1 MRNIY
6 KVLASCFCL
15 AAILTAGSST
25 IAKAAQPAPANTVT
39 VWGPVTKTASQ
50 SLSLNNQAPDSYT
63 GEMIINISDQTRILD
78 AVTGFP
84 VSFDQIRDGET
95 VYAYISQAMTM
106 SLPPMTNASLILCN
120 IPADYRVP
128 QYLQTTSLTIQADGV
143 SGSLT
148 ANDGITYTISADCQ
162 IIPYLT
168 RNIVTIHDLTEGR
181 TFLLW
186 ADSQN
191 RASKIMVFPGD
202 GTTDLIKTGWAQIDG
217 QWYYYDNTGNLFTGW
232 LLDGGDWY
240 YLNPAD
246 GMMQTGFLTLDGKTY
261 YLQED
266 GRMLTKAK
274 TFTPDE
280 SGALH

>member
-1 MRNIY
+1 MKKLY
-6 KVLASCFCL
+6 KVLVSCFCL
-15 AAILTAGSST
+15 AAILTAGSPAIT
-25 IAKAAQPAPANTVT
+25 KAAQPAPANAVT

-84 VSFDQIRDGET
+84 VAFDQIRDGET

-128 QYLQTTSLTIQADGV
+128 QYLQTTSLTIRADGV

-148 ANDGITYTISADCQ
+148 ANDGVTYTIPADCQ
-162 IIPYLT
+162 ITPYLT
-168 RNIVTIHDLTEGR
+168 RNIVTIQDLTEGA

-186 ADSQN
+186 SDSQN
-191 RASKIMVFPGD
+191 RASKIMVFPGEPA
-202 GTTDLIKTGWAQIDG
+202 TDSIKTGWSQIDG

-232 LLDGGDWY
+232 LLDNGDWY

-246 GMMQTGFLTLDGKTY
+246 GKMQTGFLTLDGKTY